1 MKLIRTGLIFI
12 FFGLYFASCGN
23 HPSDE
28 KNLSE
33 SSEAASVREAYEDWV
48 IENYGEEYTEEIQR
62 LQDKSIQKDLQSHFT
77 GDTDH
82 ILHKKHEQENSKNNH
97 NYLKRKN
104 IVTYIYV
111 HT

>member
-33 SSEAASVREAYEDWV
+33 SSEAASVREAYEDCEV
-48 IENYGEEYTEEIQR
+48 CCNPIQFYIQVEQGEVESFSADAIGQ
-62 LQDKSIQKDLQSHFT
+62 
-77 GDTDH
+77 
-82 ILHKKHEQENSKNNH
+82 
-97 NYLKRKN
+97 
-104 IVTYIYV
+104 
-111 HT
+111 